1 MNTYNWQVT
10 DYNTDDNGKVTH
22 IHYAL
27 EATSGSIS
35 AFSYGSLKVSGDLGV
50 PSNLVNK
57 DFLKAHILR
66 SLGEDTIQRHKQK
79 LLKKVLYS

>member
-1 MNTYNWQVT
+1 MNTYTWHVT
-10 DYNTDDNGKVTH
+10 DYNIDDNDKVTH

-27 EATSGSIS
+27 ESTNGSIT

-57 DFLKAHILR
+57 TFLREHILR
-66 SLGEDTIQRHKQK
+66 SLSEDDIRRHKQK